1 VRVNE
6 DRLAE
11 LRSTPF
17 VADRRPETVIGRAAV
32 ELTAGRA
39 HAPEAVR
46 AANALAFLLDDLGGI
61 RLRVAADAVEHV
73 SALPALVVRDRLGET
88 AQSEPIL
95 GVACQAMAGCRFD
108 GTRRSASE
116 REEVERAVFLVL
128 RMASVQ
134 EEVDALTSALQEVS
148 R

>member
-11 LRSTPF
+11 LRSASF
-17 VADRRPETVIGRAAV
+17 VADRRTETVIGRAAV
-32 ELTAGRA
+32 ELTAGRP

-61 RLRVAADAVEHV
+61 RLRVAADSVQYV
-73 SALPALVVRDRLGET
+73 LGLPAPVVRNRLGET
-88 AQSEPIL
+88 AQSEPVL
-95 GVACQAMAGCRFD
+95 GVACQAMAGSRLD

-116 REEVERAVFLVL
+116 REEVERAMYLVL

-134 EEVDALTSALQEVS
+134 HEVDALDAALQEVS